1 MQYSHSKLIVNLNNI
16 KNNLNIVKKFSKTII
31 CPVIKA
37 NAYGLGDIQIAR
49 FLIKNK
55 CKDFWVANIS
65 EAIRIKQKISNINIY
80 VANGLNK
87 NEENI
92 FFKNNF
98 TPVLNTYEQFKKW
111 TNFLIK
117 RNSFNKLFIQ
127 VDTGMC
133 RSGMQN
139 EEILKI
145 YKEQSII
152 KRFKQVIILTHLAS
166 ADEKKSNYNKIQKN
180 RFLKIK
186 KLFNFPN
193 CKFSLAASG
202 GIFLGKEYH
211 FDMVRPGIALYGGKL
226 FFNKKL
232 KNVVSLVS
240 PVIQINTLKK
250 GETAGYN
257 QTYKANKDIVTA
269 TIPLGYADGIKIKIS
284 NKGHVFYKNIKLPM
298 IGRISMDLM
307 IIDITKVKNKIKIG
321 EHLEVFGKNLNLDS
335 FAKVSDTSPYDIITS
350 VSERCERVYLN

>member
-1 MQYSHSKLIVNLNNI
+1 MQYSHSKLIINLNNI
-16 KNNLNIVKKFSKTII
+16 KNNLNIIKKFSKTTI

-37 NAYGLGDIQIAR
+37 NAYGLGDVQIAK
-49 FLIKNK
+49 FLKKNK

-65 EAIRIKQKISNINIY
+65 EALKITKKVSNINIY

-87 NEENI
+87 NEEQI
-92 FFKNNF
+92 FFKNKF
-98 TPVLNTYEQFKKW
+98 IPILNTYEQFRKW
-111 TNFLIK
+111 TNFLNK
-117 RNSFNKLFIQ
+117 KKLFNKLAIQ

-133 RSGMQN
+133 RSGMQD

-145 YKEQSII
+145 YNERSII
-152 KRFKQVIILTHLAS
+152 KKFKEVIIYTHLAS
-166 ADEKKSNYNKIQKN
+166 ADEKKSKYNIIQKN

-186 KLFNFPN
+186 TMFNLPN

-226 FFNKKL
+226 FFKKEL
-232 KNVVSLVS
+232 KNVVSLIS
-240 PVIQINTLKK
+240 PVIQINRLRK

-257 QTYKANKDIVTA
+257 QSYKAKKDIVTA
-269 TIPLGYADGIKIKIS
+269 TIPLGYADGVKIRIS
-284 NKGHVFYKNIKLPM
+284 NIGYVFYKNVKLPM
-298 IGRISMDLM
+298 IARISMDLM
-307 IIDITKVKNKIKIG
+307 IVDVTKVKNIIKIG
-321 EHLEVFGKNLNLDS
+321 DYLEVFGKNLNLDS

-350 VSERCERVYLN
+350 VSERCERVYIN

>member
-1 MQYSHSKLIVNLNNI
+1 MQYSHSKLTINLNNI
-16 KNNLNIVKKFSKTII
+16 KNNLNIIKKFSKTTI

-37 NAYGLGDIQIAR
+37 NAYGLGDVQIAN

-65 EAIRIKQKISNINIY
+65 EAIKIKKYISNTNIY

-87 NEENI
+87 NEEEI
-92 FFKNNF
+92 FFKNKLI
-98 TPVLNTYEQFKKW
+98 PVLNTYEQFKKW
-111 TNFLIK
+111 TNFLK
-117 RNSFNKLFIQ
+117 KKKFLNKLVIQ

-145 YKEQSII
+145 YNEQSVI
-152 KRFKQVIILTHLAS
+152 KKFKEVIILTHLAS
-166 ADEKKSNYNKIQKN
+166 ADEKKSKYNIIQKN

-186 KLFNFPN
+186 SMFNFPN

-202 GIFLGKEYH
+202 GIFLGKQYH

-226 FFNKKL
+226 FFNKGL
-232 KNVVSLVS
+232 KNVVSLTS
-240 PVIQINTLKK
+240 PVIQINHLRK

-257 QTYKANKDIVTA
+257 QSYKAK
-269 TIPLGYADGIKIKIS
+269 KI
-284 NKGHVFYKNIKLPM
+284 
-298 IGRISMDLM
+298 
-307 IIDITKVKNKIKIG
+307 
-321 EHLEVFGKNLNLDS
+321 
-335 FAKVSDTSPYDIITS
+335 
-350 VSERCERVYLN
+350 